1 MSLTADFDPKPMAIS
16 SIISSTSSS
25 FSTTSSN
32 GAISPPSYQAESSS
46 SSAPSSPE
54 SRQQQDIYHHHHRN
68 HQHEY
73 HHDGS
78 NIANTSLYN
87 TPVPSC
93 GSGRST
99 TPPPLSLQERRQRNK
114 AASAKYRAKKNQQ
127 HGEMRLL
134 IASLTKENE
143 LLLRQLDH
151 IKRENSRLKATCDRL
166 RGKKV
171 AANILKRFLASGN
184 NGNSKSSNNVTTD
197 EALEQFDMD
206 EDEEEYELDDL
217 MMDPQQPPQH

>member
-32 GAISPPSYQAESSS
+32 VAISPPSYQVESSS

-54 SRQQQDIYHHHHRN
+54 SRQQREIYNHHHEH
-68 HQHEY
+68 

-78 NIANTSLYN
+78 NGIDSGLYN
-87 TPVPSC
+87 TPTPSC
-93 GSGRST
+93 GRGRSS

-127 HGEMRLL
+127 HGEMRSL

-151 IKRENSRLKATCDRL
+151 IKRENSRLKSTCDRL

-171 AANILKRFLASGN
+171 AANILKRFLSSGH
-184 NGNSKSSNNVTTD
+184 NGNRKSNNNATTN
-197 EALEQFDMD
+197 EALEQFEMD

-217 MMDPQQPPQH
+217 MVDPQQPPQH